1 MRKGFMIMVALV
13 LFFTVGFAQYA
24 DAKPRG
30 GMKSPKQSVTQTPP
44 KKTENT
50 NQTNPGSTA
59 GSTAGAAKPGFFS
72 GGSLMKG
79 LMIGGLAGLL
89 FGSMF
94 AGMGAFGEIL
104 GLMINLLAI
113 FAIIMLIRVAF
124 VYLRSKRNPPDQR
137 RPY

>member
-1 MRKGFMIMVALV
+1 MKKGFMVMMALA
-13 LFFTVGFAQYA
+13 LFFTLGFGQYA

-30 GMKSPKQSVTQTPP
+30 GMKSPKQSFTQTP
-44 KKTENT
+44 KKTDNVS
-50 NQTNPGSTA
+50 QTNTGTKA
-59 GSTAGAAKPGFFS
+59 GTTTGTTKPGFFS
-72 GGSLMKG
+72 GGGLMKG

-94 AGMGAFGEIL
+94 SGLGAFGNIL

-124 VYLRSKRNPPDQR
+124 VYLRSKRNPPDAR

>member
-1 MRKGFMIMVALV
+1 MKKGFIVMLAFALF
-13 LFFTVGFAQYA
+13 LTLGFGQHA

-30 GMKSPKQSVTQTPP
+30 GGIKSPKQSVTQNP
-44 KKTENT
+44 KKSENV
-50 NQTNPGSTA
+50 NQTNPGTKA
-59 GSTAGAAKPGFFS
+59 GTTAGATKPGFFG

-79 LMIGGLAGLL
+79 LMIGGLAGLM
-89 FGSMF
+89 FGSLF
-94 AGMGAFGEIL
+94 AGMGAFGNIL

-124 VYLRSKRNPPDQR
+124 VYLKSKRTPPDRR

>member
-1 MRKGFMIMVALV
+1 MKKGFMVMLALT
-13 LFFTVGFAQYA
+13 LFITLGFGQYA

-30 GMKSPKQSVTQTPP
+30 GMKSPKQSVTQNP
-44 KKTENT
+44 KKSDNVS
-50 NQTNPGSTA
+50 QTNPGKKA
-59 GSTAGAAKPGFFS
+59 GTTTGTTKPGFFS

-79 LMIGGLAGLL
+79 LMIGGLAGLM
-89 FGSMF
+89 FGGLF
-94 AGMGAFGEIL
+94 AGMGAFGNIL
-104 GLMINLLAI
+104 GLMINLMAI

>member
-1 MRKGFMIMVALV
+1 MKKGFMVMLALA
-13 LFFTVGFAQYA
+13 LFFTLGFGQYA

-30 GMKSPKQSVTQTPP
+30 GGIKSPKQSVTQNP
-44 KKTENT
+44 KKSENV
-50 NQTNPGSTA
+50 NQSNPGTKAGTTA
-59 GSTAGAAKPGFFS
+59 GKTKPGFFS
-72 GGSLMKG
+72 GGGLMKG
-79 LMIGGLAGLL
+79 MMIGGLAGLM

-94 AGMGAFGEIL
+94 AGMGAFGNIL
-104 GLMINLLAI
+104 GFMINLLAI

>member
-1 MRKGFMIMVALV
+1 MKKGFMVMLAFA
-13 LFFTVGFAQYA
+13 LFFTLGFGQYA

-30 GMKSPKQSVTQTPP
+30 GIKSPKQGVTQNP
-44 KKTENT
+44 KKSENVS
-50 NQTNPGSTA
+50 QTNPGKNAGTTA
-59 GSTAGAAKPGFFS
+59 GTTKPGFFS

-79 LMIGGLAGLL
+79 LMIGGLAGLM
-89 FGSMF
+89 FGSLF
-94 AGMGAFGEIL
+94 AGMGAFGNIL

>member
-1 MRKGFMIMVALV
+1 MKKGFLVMLALA
-13 LFFTVGFAQYA
+13 LFVTLGFSQYA

-30 GMKSPKQSVTQTPP
+30 GIKSPKQSYTQTP
-44 KKTENT
+44 KKNENT
-50 NQTNPGSTA
+50 SQTNT
-59 GSTAGAAKPGFFS
+59 GAKTGTTTGTTKPGFFG

-79 LMIGGLAGLL
+79 LMIGGLAGLM
-89 FGSMF
+89 FGGLF
-94 AGMGAFGEIL
+94 AGMGAFGQIL

-124 VYLRSKRNPPDQR
+124 VYLRSKRNPPNHR

>member
-1 MRKGFMIMVALV
+1 MKKGFMVMMALA
-13 LFFTVGFAQYA
+13 LFFTLGFGQYA

-30 GMKSPKQSVTQTPP
+30 GMKSPKQSFTQTP
-44 KKTENT
+44 KKTDNVS
-50 NQTNPGSTA
+50 QTNSGTKA
-59 GSTAGAAKPGFFS
+59 GTTTGTTKPGFFS
-72 GGSLMKG
+72 GGGLMKG

-94 AGMGAFGEIL
+94 SGLGAFGNIL

-124 VYLRSKRNPPDQR
+124 VYLRSKRNPPDAR